1 MKNRE
6 LTNGVFIGIVK
17 DAHDFVEDILTD
29 DANKYLETVK
39 AIRTNLEL
47 LEKLEE
53 RILQKKCIDTLD
65 DSKIKLS
72 ILRNSYVYARY
83 PFYRK
88 NKKSKDIR
96 VIVSKVPFNAN
107 GVSKIDDLYSN
118 ERIMRRA
125 KAALTGAMMKSLY
138 TKKSFV

>member
-17 DAHDFVEDILTD
+17 DAHDFVENILTD